1 MKAIDPR
8 EKTLPMWSI
17 AELEALRV
25 KMKFLLQ
32 VTEQAD
38 CRSVYIAALHGLRA
52 KRSSPG

>member
-32 VTEQAD
+32 VT
-38 CRSVYIAALHGLRA
+38 
-52 KRSSPG
+52 